1 VTGTDGAAAGRK
13 LVRRREEVPK
23 FAAALAVLGGTAY
36 VASRGVP
43 GWEEQVFEVLNRQ
56 PDALE
61 PVLWAPMQ
69 LGSLF
74 GPVVVAAGSWA
85 AWRRRPG
92 WWRPTAGSVVV
103 GLVAWQLAK
112 LVKGAVE
119 RGRPGDVLDEIVR
132 RAGTPTDGLG
142 FVSGHTAVA
151 FALAAVLSP
160 YLGRRGRWAA
170 YGLAALVGLAR
181 IHVGAHLPLDTV
193 GGAALGVTLALV
205 WHLAVGLP
213 DDAPVFDGHPRYG
226 AAPAATD

>member
-1 VTGTDGAAAGRK
+1 MTDAPSSPTHQ

-23 FAAALAVLGGTAY
+23 FVASLVVLGGTAY

-43 GWEEQVFEVLNRQ
+43 GWEEQVFEAFNRL

-74 GPVVVAAGSWA
+74 GPAMVAAGSFA
-85 AWRRRPG
+85 AWRNRPG
-92 WWRPTAGSVVV
+92 WWRPSAGSLVV
-103 GLVAWQLAK
+103 GVVAWQLAK
-112 LVKGAVE
+112 AVKAAVE

-132 RAGTPTDGLG
+132 RAGTPADGLG

-160 YLGRRGRWAA
+160 YLNRRGRWAA
-170 YGLAALVGLAR
+170 YGLAALVGFAR

-205 WHLAVGLP
+205 WHLAVGIP
-213 DDAPVFDGHPRYG
+213 DDAPVFTHR
-226 AAPAATD
+226 PADDTLSA

>member
-1 VTGTDGAAAGRK
+1 MTSPESAPQR
-13 LVRRREEVPK
+13 LVRRKEEVPK

-56 PDALE
+56 PGALE

-74 GPVVVAAGSWA
+74 GPVVVAGGSWL

-92 WWRPTAGSVVV
+92 WWRPSAGSLVV

-112 LVKGAVE
+112 VVKAAVE

-132 RAGTPTDGLG
+132 RSGTPADGLG

-170 YGLAALVGLAR
+170 YGLAALVGFAR

-205 WHLAVGLP
+205 WHLAVGIP
-213 DDAPVFDGHPRYG
+213 DDAPVFAHR
-226 AAPAATD
+226 PAGDASSV